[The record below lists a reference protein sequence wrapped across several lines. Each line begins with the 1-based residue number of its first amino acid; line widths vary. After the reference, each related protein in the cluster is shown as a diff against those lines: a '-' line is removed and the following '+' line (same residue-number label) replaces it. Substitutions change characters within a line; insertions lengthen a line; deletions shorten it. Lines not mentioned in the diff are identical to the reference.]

1 MRYGR
6 LGLSSEACK
15 LSKEKKLLTLL
26 LTKKGSNDLAVNT
39 QRTIH
44 PWGMPQTQ
52 ILLKIINKHFPLR
65 AHRPRIE
72 SRLEKA
78 PQESTSIDYLRTS
91 TLNRVCQNSNSGLSN
106 ISKL

>member
-6 LGLSSEACK
+6 LGLSSQACK

-52 ILLKIINKHFPLR
+52 IPLKIINKHFPLR
-65 AHRPRIE
+65 AHRPQG
-72 SRLEKA
+72 SCVVWSSM
-78 PQESTSIDYLRTS
+78 PFYSQPDV
-91 TLNRVCQNSNSGLSN
+91 NQNPNSALSN
-106 ISKL
+106 ISSAP